1 MAAADYD
8 DFLERKRAE
17 RYDGGDEDQSRGDE
31 DERDDEEEKEEEP
44 EDEQGERADSV
55 AALYHEGHERRA
67 LIEMA
72 LEDDE
77 RCLKSYMEVR

>member
-1 MAAADYD
+1 MAADYD

-17 RYDGGDEDQSRGDE
+17 RYDGGDEDKPRDEE
-31 DERDDEEEKEEEP
+31 DERGNEE
-44 EDEQGERADSV
+44 EDEQGERADAV

-77 RCLKSYMEVR
+77 RCLKSHMEVT

>member
-17 RYDGGDEDQSRGDE
+17 RYDGGDEDNPRDEEDECNNEEEEEQDE
-31 DERDDEEEKEEEP
+31 D
-44 EDEQGERADSV
+44 GERADSV
-55 AALYHEGHERRA
+55 ARLYNEGHERRA

-77 RCLKSYMEVR
+77 RCLKSYMEAR

>member
-1 MAAADYD
+1 MAADYD

-17 RYDGGDEDQSRGDE
+17 RYDGGDEDNPR
-31 DERDDEEEKEEEP
+31 DEEEEEP

-67 LIEMA
+67 RIEMDA
-72 LEDDE
+72 EDDE

>member
-1 MAAADYD
+1 MAADYD

-17 RYDGGDEDQSRGDE
+17 RYDGGDEDNPR
-31 DERDDEEEKEEEP
+31 DEEEEEP

-67 LIEMA
+67 RIEMDA
-72 LEDDE
+72 EDDE
-77 RCLKSYMEVR
+77 RCLKSYMEVT

>member
-1 MAAADYD
+1 MAADYD

-17 RYDGGDEDQSRGDE
+17 RYDGGDEDNPR
-31 DERDDEEEKEEEP
+31 DEEEEEP

-67 LIEMA
+67 RIEMA

-77 RCLKSYMEVR
+77 RCLKSHMEVT

>member
-1 MAAADYD
+1 MAADYD

-17 RYDGGDEDQSRGDE
+17 RYDGGDEDNPR
-31 DERDDEEEKEEEP
+31 DEEEDEP
-44 EDEQGERADSV
+44 EDEQGERADAV

-77 RCLKSYMEVR
+77 RCLKSYMEAR

>member
-1 MAAADYD
+1 MAADYD
-8 DFLERKRAE
+8 EFLEQQRAE

-31 DERDDEEEKEEEP
+31 DERGNEEEEEP

-55 AALYHEGHERRA
+55 AALYNEGHERRA

>member
-1 MAAADYD
+1 MAADYD

-17 RYDGGDEDQSRGDE
+17 RYDGGDEDKPRDEE
-31 DERDDEEEKEEEP
+31 DERGNEEEDEP

-55 AALYHEGHERRA
+55 ARLYNEGHERRA

-77 RCLKSYMEVR
+77 RCLKSHMEVT

>member
-17 RYDGGDEDQSRGDE
+17 RYDGGDEDKPRDE
-31 DERDDEEEKEEEP
+31 

-77 RCLKSYMEVR
+77 RCLKSYMEAR

>member
-17 RYDGGDEDQSRGDE
+17 RYDGGDEDNPR
-31 DERDDEEEKEEEP
+31 DEEEDEP
-44 EDEQGERADSV
+44 EDEQGERADAV

-77 RCLKSYMEVR
+77 RCLKSHMEVT

>member
-1 MAAADYD
+1 MAADYD

-17 RYDGGDEDQSRGDE
+17 RYDGGDEDKSRDEE
-31 DERDDEEEKEEEP
+31 DERGNEEEEEP

-67 LIEMA
+67 RIEMDA
-72 LEDDE
+72 EDDE
-77 RCLKSYMEVR
+77 RCLKSYMEVT

>member
-1 MAAADYD
+1 MAADYD
-8 DFLERKRAE
+8 EYLEQQRAE
-17 RYDGGDEDQSRGDE
+17 RYDGGEEDKSRDEE
-31 DERDDEEEKEEEP
+31 DERGNEEEEEQ
-44 EDEQGERADSV
+44 DEQGERADEV
-55 AALYHEGHERRA
+55 ARLYSEGHERRA

>member
-1 MAAADYD
+1 MAADYD
-8 DFLERKRAE
+8 EYLEQQRAE
-17 RYDGGDEDQSRGDE
+17 RYDGGEE
-31 DERDDEEEKEEEP
+31 DESRDE

-55 AALYHEGHERRA
+55 AALYNEGHERRA
-67 LIEMA
+67 RIEMA

>member
-17 RYDGGDEDQSRGDE
+17 RYDGGDEDNPRDEEDECNNEEEEEQDE
-31 DERDDEEEKEEEP
+31 D
-44 EDEQGERADSV
+44 GERADSV
-55 AALYHEGHERRA
+55 ARLYHEGHERRA

-77 RCLKSYMEVR
+77 RCLKSYMEAR

>member
-1 MAAADYD
+1 MAADYD

-17 RYDGGDEDQSRGDE
+17 RYDGGDEDKPRDEE
-31 DERDDEEEKEEEP
+31 DEPRDEEEP
-44 EDEQGERADSV
+44 EDEQGERADEV
-55 AALYHEGHERRA
+55 ARLWTEGTERRA

-77 RCLKSYMEVR
+77 RCLKSYLEVL